1 MYFFLS
7 IYLGLSVYHLIRK
20 FQEST
25 LSVFTLFIILI
36 DRTFIHSKI
45 VQILQGVKSI
55 SKFICLFIMFY
66 QLIEVTNNF
75 IVNNEKTGISFRA
88 NNRFPKIVLGF
99 VPELKLDRLKQSY
112 PEYDKNL
119 SASKNEYYNL
129 KYNYS
134 LDFLSKNITEL
145 KYITGFDDIKI
156 DCKLQIE
163 SHQVECPVTSEFIL
177 TYYRYPFTFN
187 YQFYHSF
194 S

>member
-1 MYFFLS
+1 
-7 IYLGLSVYHLIRK
+7 
-20 FQEST
+20 
-25 LSVFTLFIILI
+25 
-36 DRTFIHSKI
+36 
-45 VQILQGVKSI
+45 
-55 SKFICLFIMFY
+55 MFY

-88 NNRFPKIVLGF
+88 NHRFPKIVLGF

-134 LDFLSKNITEL
+134 LDFLSKNISEL
-145 KYITGFDDIKI
+145 KYLTGFDDIKI
-156 DCKLQIE
+156 DCKLQFE
-163 SHQVECPVTSEFIL
+163 SQQDECPGPSEFIL

-187 YQFYHSF
+187 YQFYPSF
-194 S
+194 SNSSITPRSISIELSGRFRQSLMYLKLYSISKQSNSGKNSISSKII